1 MVTEVATG
9 STVPRR
15 QLGRHLRDAR
25 GRARLT
31 VRAAADAL
39 EWSEAKIWRIETGQT
54 SMRSHDVEAM
64 CRVYGAPDELTEA
77 LKGLAKET
85 KGRGWW
91 HSYGDV
97 IPTWLDLYIGLESA
111 ASEISSYEPELVPGL
126 FQTADYIRTIFATYK
141 PELDSNEIE
150 RRVGLRMARQVV
162 LTRATAQPALTVILN
177 EAVVHRAIGGARVMR
192 NQLARLIELS
202 ELPNVEL
209 RIVPFAI
216 GIHEGLTSGP
226 FTILRF
232 PRARG
237 GREVEPSIVYAE
249 GVTGAL
255 YLDKPHEVER
265 YESVLRHI
273 LLEVGDED
281 GSSSRNLL
289 RAGMRR
295 LDR

>member
-1 MVTEVATG
+1 MTDTAATG

-31 VRAAADAL
+31 VRAAAEAL
-39 EWSEAKIWRIETGQT
+39 EWSEPKIWRIETGQT

-64 CRVYGAPDELTEA
+64 CRIYGVAEELTEA
-77 LKGLAKET
+77 LKALAKET

-97 IPTWLDLYIGLESA
+97 IPNWLDLYIGLEAA
-111 ASEISSYEPELVPGL
+111 ASDMRFYESELVPGL

-141 PELDSNEIE
+141 PDLDSNEIE
-150 RRVGLRMARQVV
+150 RRVGLRVARQAV
-162 LTRATAQPALTVILN
+162 LTRVTARPTLTVAIN
-177 EAVVHRAIGGARVMR
+177 EAILHRAVGGPRVMR
-192 NQLARLIELS
+192 NQLMRLVELS

-209 RIVPFAI
+209 RVVPFAI
-216 GIHEGLTSGP
+216 GIHEGVTSGP

-232 PRARG
+232 PKARG
-237 GREVEPSIVYAE
+237 GREVEPPIVYIE

-255 YLDKPHEVER
+255 YLDKQQEVER
-265 YESVLRHI
+265 FEAVFRHI
-273 LLEVGDED
+273 LQEVGDED
-281 GSSSRNLL
+281 GSVSRGLL
-289 RAGMRR
+289 LAGIRR
-295 LDR
+295 LER